1 MAIITDTRLNQVK
14 VYMLKYISQNKLK
27 RNDQLPSETAI
38 AKKLG
43 VSRNTLREA
52 YVSLE
57 NEGVI
62 LRRHGIGTFVAH
74 TPRIQDSLNE
84 FSPFAQIIQDVGYKP
99 NFQTLSMD
107 IETASTDVCD
117 VFNILPAEKLRCIKR
132 IVLAD
137 KQPVIYV
144 DDYIAPAIDSAIQSW
159 DGFDGKLVQLLSDSI
174 ETPLHQIQSVIRA
187 AALDARISKYL
198 ELPEGSPVLSVRST
212 IFTNDNQPVT
222 YSKLYFNSD
231 IIELNIVRMIHIKT
245 TNY

>member
-14 VYMLKYISQNKLK
+14 AYMLKYISQNQLK
-27 RNDQLPSETAI
+27 RNDQLPSEAAI

-74 TPRIQDSLNE
+74 IPRIQDSLNE

-107 IETASTDVCD
+107 IEAASTDVCD
-117 VFNILPAEKLRCIKR
+117 VFNIPATEKLRCISR
-132 IVLAD
+132 LVLAD

-144 DDYIAPAIDSAIQSW
+144 DDYIAPAIDSAVQSW

-174 ETPLHQIQSVIRA
+174 ETPLHQIQSFIRA
-187 AALDARISKYL
+187 AALSARISKYL
-198 ELPEGSPVLSVRST
+198 KLPEGSPVLSVRST

-231 IIELNIVRMIHIKT
+231 IIELNIVRMIRTKT